1 MAVNIQAPLAD
12 RLFAI
17 GTMTGASGQEKFSYQ
32 GRRPSGFNAPMPQTQ
47 LPQEESGDGRI
58 GALAQMGIALGS
70 ALANPSSAEMPVD
83 QNGNGFGLGG
93 KIAGGDITAPTY
105 AGDSKPG
112 IMQMLGFNKQQSGI
126 QQPLTLGSATMGGQ
140 PSLFNY

>member
-1 MAVNIQAPLAD
+1 MAGMTAPLAD

-17 GTMTGASGQEKFSYQ
+17 GTNVGSSGQNTFSYQ
-32 GRRPSGFNAPMPQTQ
+32 GRKPSGFRVETPPPMQQ
-47 LPQEESGDGRI
+47 QQDDGGGQI
-58 GALAQMGIALGS
+58 GALASMGMALGQ
-70 ALANPSSAEMPVD
+70 AMANPSSAEMPVD

-93 KIAGGDITAPTY
+93 KIAGGDIMAPTY

-112 IMQMLGFNKQQSGI
+112 IMQMLGFNKQQEGI
-126 QQPLTLGSATMGGQ
+126 QQPLTLGSATMGGR